1 MKISINNISK
11 KYQKSFI
18 FKNLSYEF
26 EAGANY
32 AIIGSNGS
40 GKSTLIKILAGFQSP
55 SFGEIKFE
63 NVDVENAYKKI
74 SFCAP
79 YLDLIE
85 EMNLP
90 EMIQFH
96 ASFKSLLPSINSK
109 FISDLLGFDNE
120 KYIKDYSSG
129 MKQRVKLALTFFS
142 DVPVIILDEPT
153 TNLDKQG
160 VQWYLDLV
168 EKYQKNRTIIVA
180 SNIEQEYSFCKN
192 FIEIEKYK

>member
-1 MKISINNISK
+1 MKISLNNISK

-18 FKNLSYEF
+18 FKNLSFEF
-26 EAGANY
+26 EEGSTY
-32 AIIGSNGS
+32 AIVGSNGS

-55 SFGEIKFE
+55 SFGDIKFQNTSAE
-63 NVDVENAYKKI
+63 NSYKKI
-74 SFCAP
+74 AFCAP

-96 ASFKSLLPSINSK
+96 ASFKPFLPEINSNL
-109 FISDLLGFDNE
+109 ITELLGFDNE

-142 DVPVIILDEPT
+142 DVPVILLDEPT

-160 VQWYLDLV
+160 VQWYLSLV